1 MARHRSDSRAGPS
14 AGISDGLAD
23 AARDRLGK
31 AVSELRRLTQDQLF
45 QAMGRLT
52 EAEDTHG
59 ASSLNGDS
67 APRRPE
73 WSAEHVRTAAELE
86 AAIRCCRL
94 IEQELG
100 QQLDVLAAG
109 SDGQPG
115 TLARHGHRKPRE
127 KNHRVGMAGWLK
139 VVSPRTRPGHDQRG
153 EEAVTASPAE
163 GKSAPRASP
172 AASPAASR
180 SDADIAARTLGP
192 LELDVAGKHVVR
204 WSSLKARGLFQ
215 YLLVHRGRP
224 VRRDVLMGLQ
234 WPDHTPA
241 SARNNLNVALHSLRN
256 TLDGPWQGL
265 QPVLYRDGCYLLNPA
280 LTWWIDR
287 EEFLY
292 AHHQAQLFHVSS
304 HLREATSH
312 YQAAVGLY
320 RGLLFEDDPVGDWYV
335 PEQRHLN
342 DLYLEAL
349 ESLGEI
355 YFDLGELTSAERFGQ
370 QALTSDPCCESAH
383 RLLMRCYALE
393 HKQQLVS
400 RQYRLCVD
408 ALRDE
413 LGVAPGTETLRL
425 FHSLTSASHLALG
438 GCRQLRNQPEPDPR
452 TLAPGLPV
460 VAGCD
465 GAERGWDVWRHEV
478 QQVIPLFGGEVA
490 PGVNL
495 EPVGVERRAADL
507 I

>member
-1 MARHRSDSRAGPS
+1 MARHRSDSGAGSS
-14 AGISDGLAD
+14 AGIGDGLAD
-23 AARDRLGK
+23 AARDRLSK
-31 AVSELRRLTQDQLF
+31 AVTELRRLTQDQLF
-45 QAMGRLT
+45 RALGRLT
-52 EAEDTHG
+52 DVDDIRSV
-59 ASSLNGDS
+59 SSLNGDS
-67 APRRPE
+67 VPRPPD
-73 WSAEHVRTAAELE
+73 WNSEHMRTVAELE

-94 IEQELG
+94 IEQELR
-100 QQLDVLAAG
+100 QQRDVFLAG
-109 SDGQPG
+109 SDDQPG
-115 TLARHGHRKPRE
+115 TLAEHGHRRPRE
-127 KNHRVGMAGWLK
+127 KSHRTGIAGWLK
-139 VVSPRTRPGHDQRG
+139 AVSPRSRSAHEERG
-153 EEAVTASPAE
+153 MVAVTASPPPGGNGAL
-163 GKSAPRASP
+163 RASP
-172 AASPAASR
+172 ATSPAAPSGPG
-180 SDADIAARTLGP
+180 ADIAAKTLGP
-192 LELDVAGKHVVR
+192 LELNVAGQHVVR

-234 WPDHTPA
+234 WPDHTPT

-292 AHHQAQLFHVSS
+292 TLHQAQLFRVSS
-304 HLREATSH
+304 HLREAICH
-312 YQAAVGLY
+312 YQDAVGLY
-320 RGLLFEDDPVGDWYV
+320 RGPLFEDDPVGDWYLA
-335 PEQRHLN
+335 EQRHLN

-370 QALTSDPCCESAH
+370 RALTSDPCCEPAH

-408 ALRDE
+408 AMRDE

-425 FHSLTSASHLALG
+425 FQSLTSASHLAWA
-438 GCRQLRNQPEPDPR
+438 GCRQLR
-452 TLAPGLPV
+452 LP
-460 VAGCD
+460 AG
-465 GAERGWDVWRHEV
+465 A
-478 QQVIPLFGGEVA
+478 
-490 PGVNL
+490 
-495 EPVGVERRAADL
+495 
-507 I
+507 

>member
-1 MARHRSDSRAGPS
+1 MARHRSDSRARSS
-14 AGISDGLAD
+14 AGIGDGLAD
-23 AARDRLGK
+23 AARDRLSK
-31 AVSELRRLTQDQLF
+31 AVTELRRLTQDQLF
-45 QAMGRLT
+45 RALGRL
-52 EAEDTHG
+52 ADVDDISS

-67 APRRPE
+67 VPRLPD
-73 WSAEHVRTAAELE
+73 WSAEHVRTVAELE

-94 IEQELG
+94 IEQELR
-100 QQLDVLAAG
+100 QQRDVLLPG
-109 SDGQPG
+109 SHEQLR
-115 TLARHGHRKPRE
+115 TLAEHGHRRPRE
-127 KNHRVGMAGWLK
+127 KNHRLGMARWLK
-139 VVSPRTRPGHDQRG
+139 AGSPRSRSAHEPRG
-153 EEAVTASPAE
+153 KVAV
-163 GKSAPRASP
+163 
-172 AASPAASR
+172 AASPTGSKRALWTSSATSLAAPCR

-192 LELDVAGKHVVR
+192 LELNVAGKHVVR

-234 WPDHTPA
+234 WPDHTPT

-287 EEFLY
+287 DEFLY
-292 AHHQAQLFHVSS
+292 ALHQAQLFRLSS
-304 HLREATSH
+304 DLREAISH
-312 YQAAVGLY
+312 YQGAVGLY
-320 RGLLFEDDPVGDWYV
+320 RGPLFEDDLVGDWYL

-342 DLYLEAL
+342 ELYLEAL

-355 YFDLGELTSAERFGQ
+355 YFDLGELTLAERFGQ
-370 QALTSDPCCESAH
+370 QALSSDPCCEPAH

-408 ALRDE
+408 AMRDE

-425 FHSLTSASHLALG
+425 FHSLTSAS
-438 GCRQLRNQPEPDPR
+438 
-452 TLAPGLPV
+452 PV
-460 VAGCD
+460 SS
-465 GAERGWDVWRHEV
+465 GA
-478 QQVIPLFGGEVA
+478 
-490 PGVNL
+490 
-495 EPVGVERRAADL
+495 RR
-507 I
+507 